1 MAMVLAVGAGRQ
13 SEQVR
18 EAGVCGL
25 EGPGGDIRVGV
36 CVC

>member
-1 MAMVLAVGAGRQ
+1 MVLAVGAGGQ

-25 EGPGGDIRVGV
+25 KGPGGTSG
-36 CVC
+36 